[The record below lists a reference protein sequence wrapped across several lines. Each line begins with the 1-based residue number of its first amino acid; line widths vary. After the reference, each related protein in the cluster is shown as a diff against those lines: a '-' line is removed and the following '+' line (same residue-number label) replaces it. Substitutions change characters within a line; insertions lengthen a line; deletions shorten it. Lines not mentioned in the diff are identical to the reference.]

1 MNERIKKVTT
11 VIKDKWS
18 GFSTAVKAM
27 VIAIP
32 VAVIAIIIVLAIL
45 LNHKNDAVLFSGL
58 TNQEASEIAAAISD
72 MGIEDVRLRGDEII
86 VPEDQVDTL
95 RMKLSVMGYPK
106 DSSNYDIWNDGI
118 DLWSTASDKQE
129 VARQQREARI
139 ASTLRQLQAVK
150 YATVIL
156 SVPTTKDYAITPE
169 KEQPS
174 CSVTLELVA
183 GEELTNAEVR
193 AIFALV
199 STSVENLT
207 YDNISV
213 MDTSGRSYEWI
224 SKEQEEAEGKDASG
238 IPIARKRWAFQR
250 DMENALM
257 QQLKPFLEKIYGANG
272 YAVNVAAQLNYDSR
286 SVVDTQYQPV
296 DGDNTGVLHHD
307 KHIESNVG
315 LLDGAGLP
323 GVTPNA
329 DLSPDYPTLNGV
341 DDGEQYY
348 YNYDE
353 SEYDVSNTITKIEKD
368 GYDIEKL
375 TVGVAIN
382 TAEMTEANREAIALT
397 VARAVGTDA
406 ASVSVL
412 ATPFVLPNSGSG
424 GSGSGGSVII
434 PTRPPDPFR
443 NTLLFLVIALGIIL
457 VALLIVSLF
466 MSKNRKKKIRR
477 RQEMAL
483 AAAQAAAADQGSV
496 AWNDGEA
503 PKEVDFNIASLTEEA
518 GKDSRET
525 ILKREIAEF
534 AHTNPEIV
542 ASIISNMIREEQ

>member
-1 MNERIKKVTT
+1 MKERFKKVTT
-11 VIKDKWS
+11 VIKDKWT
-18 GFSTAVKAM
+18 GLSTAMRVM
-27 VIAIP
+27 FIAIP
-32 VAVIAIIIVLAIL
+32 VAVIAIIIVLVIR
-45 LNHKNDAVLFSGL
+45 LNHKDDAVLFSGL
-58 TNQEASEIAAAISD
+58 TTQEASEITAAIAD
-72 MGIEDVRLRGDEII
+72 MGIEDVKLRGDEII
-86 VPEDQVDTL
+86 VPEDQVDNL
-95 RMKLSVMGYPK
+95 RMQLSVQGYPK
-106 DSSNYDIWNDGI
+106 DSTNYDIWNDGI
-118 DLWSTASDKQE
+118 DLWSTASDKFE

-139 ASTLRQLQAVK
+139 AASLRQLEPVK
-150 YATVIL
+150 SATVIL
-156 SVPTTKDYAITPE
+156 HIPKTKDYTITPE

-174 CSVTLELVA
+174 CSITLELVS

-193 AIFALV
+193 AIFKLV
-199 STSVENLT
+199 STAVEGLT

-213 MDTSGRSYEWI
+213 VDTATRSYEWI

-238 IPIARKRWAFQR
+238 MSIARRRWSFQR

-257 QQLKPFLEKIYGANG
+257 QQLKPFLQKIYGENG
-272 YAVNVAAQLNYDSR
+272 YAVNVAVQLDYDSR
-286 SVVDTQYQPV
+286 KTTDTQYFPV
-296 DGDNTGVLHHD
+296 DNDNTGVLHHD

-329 DLSPDYPTLNGV
+329 DLSPDYPTLQDL

-353 SEYDVSNTITKIEKD
+353 SEYDVSNTITEIVKD
-368 GYDIEKL
+368 GYDIERL
-375 TVGVAIN
+375 TVAVGIN
-382 TAEMTEANREAIALT
+382 TAEMTEANREAIERT
-397 VARAVGTDA
+397 VARAVGTDD

-412 ATPFVLPNSGSG
+412 ATPFVLPNANGSG
-424 GSGSGGSVII
+424 GSGGVFF
-434 PTRPPDPFR
+434 PVNPPDPFR

-457 VALLIVSLF
+457 VVLLIISLF
-466 MSKNRKKKIRR
+466 MSKNRKRKIRR

-496 AWNDGEA
+496 AWNDGET
-503 PKEVDFNIASLTEEA
+503 PKEIDFNIASLTEEA
-518 GKDSRET
+518 GKESRET

-542 ASIISNMIREEQ
+542 ASIISNMMKEEQ

>member
-18 GFSTAVKAM
+18 GFSTAVKIM
-27 VIAIP
+27 LIAIP
-32 VAVIAIIIVLAIL
+32 VAIIAIIIVLVNL
-45 LNHKNDAVLFSGL
+45 FNHKDDAVLFSGL
-58 TNQEASEIAAAISD
+58 NTQEASEITAAIAN
-72 MGIEDVRLRGDEII
+72 MGIENVRLRGDEII
-86 VPEDQVDTL
+86 VPEDQVDNL
-95 RMKLSVMGYPK
+95 RMQLAVLGYPK
-106 DSSNYDIWNDGI
+106 DSANYDIWNDGI
-118 DLWSTASDKQE
+118 DLWSTASDKRE

-139 ASTLRQLQAVK
+139 AATLRQLDPVRSAHVSL
-150 YATVIL
+150 VI
-156 SVPTTKDYAITPE
+156 PDTPDYTITPE
-169 KEQPS
+169 KEEPR
-174 CSVTLELVA
+174 CSITLELVS
-183 GEELTNAEVR
+183 GDKLTNAEVR
-193 AIFALV
+193 AIFAMV
-199 STSVENLT
+199 STAVEGLT

-213 MDTSGRSYEWI
+213 VDTATRSYEWI

-238 IPIARKRWAFQR
+238 TSIARMRWSFQR

-257 QQLKPFLEKIYGANG
+257 QQLKPFLQKIYGENG
-272 YAVNVAAQLNYDSR
+272 YAVNVAAQLDYDKR
-286 SVVDTQYQPV
+286 TIKNTHYEPV
-296 DGDNTGVLHHD
+296 DDDNTGVLHHD

-323 GVTPNA
+323 GVTPNG
-329 DLSPDYPTLNGV
+329 DNSPDYPSISEI
-341 DDGEQYY
+341 DDGEEYY

-353 SEYDVSNTITKIEKD
+353 SEYDVSNTITEVIKD

-382 TAEMTEANREAIALT
+382 TPEMTEANREGLERM
-397 VARAVGTDA
+397 VAFAVGTDA
-406 ASVSVL
+406 ASVAVL
-412 ATPFVLPNSGSG
+412 ATPFVLPSAPG
-424 GSGSGGSVII
+424 GSDPNVPI
-434 PTRPPDPFR
+434 PTRSPDPFR
-443 NTLLFLVIALGIIL
+443 NMLLFLVIALGIIL

-483 AAAQAAAADQGSV
+483 AAAQAAAADQGTV
-496 AWNDGEA
+496 AWNDGET

-518 GKDSRET
+518 GKESRET

-542 ASIISNMIREEQ
+542 ASIISNMMKEDQ

>member
-1 MNERIKKVTT
+1 MKERITKVTT
-11 VIKDKWS
+11 VIKDKWT
-18 GFSTAVKAM
+18 GFSTAVKVM
-27 VIAIP
+27 LIAIP
-32 VAVIAIIIVLAIL
+32 VALIAIIIVLAIL
-45 LNHKNDAVLFSGL
+45 LNHKGEAVLMSGL
-58 TNQEASEIAAAISD
+58 TTEEAGEISAAITAL
-72 MGIEDVRLRGDEII
+72 GVEDVKLRGDEII

-95 RMKLSVMGYPK
+95 RMQLAVQGYPK

-118 DLWSTASDKQE
+118 DLWSTASDKKE

-139 ASTLRQLQAVK
+139 ASTLRQLEPVK
-150 YATVIL
+150 TAYVIL
-156 SVPTTKDYAITPE
+156 SIPDTKDYSITPQ
-169 KEQPS
+169 KELPT
-174 CSVTLELVA
+174 CSITLELVA
-183 GEELTNAEVR
+183 GDELTNSEVR

-199 STSVENLT
+199 SKGVENLT
-207 YDNISV
+207 YENISV
-213 MDTSGRSYEWI
+213 TDTTGRSYEWI
-224 SKEQEEAEGKDASG
+224 SKEEEEAEGIDASG

-257 QQLKPFLEKIYGANG
+257 QQLKPFLEKIYGENG
-272 YAVNVAAQLNYDSR
+272 YAVNVAAQLNYDAKT
-286 SVVDTQYQPV
+286 VEDTQYQPV
-296 DGDNTGVLHHD
+296 DENNTGVLHHD

-315 LLDGAGLP
+315 LLDGAGLV
-323 GVTPNA
+323 GVTPNG

-353 SEYDVSNTITKIEKD
+353 SEYDVSNTITKIVKD

-382 TAEMTEANREAIALT
+382 TADMTEANREAIALT
-397 VARAVGTDA
+397 VAKAVGTDL

-412 ATPFVLPNSGSG
+412 ATPFALSSAG
-424 GSGSGGSVII
+424 GSYGSDVII
-434 PTRPPDPFR
+434 STRQADPFR
-443 NTLLFLVIALGIIL
+443 NILLSLVIALGVIL
-457 VALLIVSLF
+457 IALLIVSLC
-466 MSKNRKKKIRR
+466 MSNSRKKKIRR

-496 AWNDGEA
+496 AWNEADA

-542 ASIISNMIREEQ
+542 ASIIKNMMREED

>member
-18 GFSTAVKAM
+18 GFSTAVKIM
-27 VIAIP
+27 LIAIP
-32 VAVIAIIIVLAIL
+32 VAIIAIIIVLAIL
-45 LNHKNDAVLFSGL
+45 LNHKGEAVLFSGL
-58 TNQEASEIAAAISD
+58 NNTEASEIAAAISD
-72 MGIEDVRLRGDEII
+72 MGIEDVKLRGDSIV

-118 DLWSTASDKQE
+118 NLWSTASDKNE

-139 ASTLRQLQAVK
+139 ASTLRQLEPVK
-150 YATVIL
+150 TAHVIL
-156 SVPTTKDYAITPE
+156 DIPKTKDYTITPQSE
-169 KEQPS
+169 TPS

-207 YDNISV
+207 YDNIAV
-213 MDTSGRSYEWI
+213 TDTSGRSYEWI

-272 YAVNVAAQLNYDSR
+272 YAVSVAAQLDYDAR
-286 SVVDTQYQPV
+286 SVVDTEYRPV
-296 DGDNTGVLHHD
+296 DNDNTGVLHHD

-315 LLDGAGLP
+315 LLDGAGLV
-323 GVTPNA
+323 GETPNA
-329 DLSPDYPTLNGV
+329 DLSPDYPTLSGV

-382 TAEMTEANREAIALT
+382 TAEMTAANREAIQLT
-397 VARAVGTDA
+397 VARAVGTDLD
-406 ASVSVL
+406 SVSVL
-412 ATPFVLPNSGSG
+412 ATPFVLPNTTG
-424 GSGSGGSVII
+424 GSTGGDGVII
-434 PTRPPDPFR
+434 PTRPVDSFR

-477 RQEMAL
+477 RQEMAI
-483 AAAQAAAADQGSV
+483 AAAQAAAADQGST
-496 AWNDGEA
+496 AWNEGEA

-542 ASIISNMIREEQ
+542 ASIISNMIREEL

>member
-11 VIKDKWS
+11 VIKEKWS
-18 GFSTAVKAM
+18 GFSTAVKIM
-27 VIAIP
+27 LIAIP

-45 LNHKNDAVLFSGL
+45 LNHKDDAVLFSGL
-58 TNQEASEIAAAISD
+58 TNEEASEITAAIAD

-95 RMKLSVMGYPK
+95 RMQLSVMGYPK
-106 DSSNYDIWNDGI
+106 DSSNYDIWNDGV
-118 DLWSTASDKQE
+118 DLWSTASDKRE

-139 ASTLRQLQAVK
+139 ASTLRQLDPVK
-150 YATVIL
+150 TAHVIL
-156 SVPTTKDYAITPE
+156 SVPSTKDYTITPE

-174 CSVTLELVA
+174 CSITLELVA

-193 AIFALV
+193 AIFAMV

-213 MDTSGRSYEWI
+213 TDTTGRSYEWI

-250 DMENALM
+250 DLENALM

-272 YAVNVAAQLNYDSR
+272 YSVSVAAQLDYDAR
-286 SVVDTQYQPV
+286 TVVDTQYQPV
-296 DGDNTGVLHHD
+296 DNDNTGVLHHD

-315 LLDGAGLP
+315 LLDGAGLV
-323 GVTPNA
+323 GESSNA
-329 DLSPDYPTLNGV
+329 DLSPDYPTLSGV

-353 SEYDVSNTITKIEKD
+353 SEYDVSNTITTIEKD
-368 GYDIEKL
+368 GYDIESL

-412 ATPFVLPNSGSG
+412 ATPFVLPNSSNSGSSG
-424 GSGSGGSVII
+424 GVII
-434 PTRPPDPFR
+434 PTRPSDPFR

-518 GKDSRET
+518 GRDSRET
-525 ILKREIAEF
+525 ILRREIAEF

-542 ASIISNMIREEQ
+542 ASIISNMMKEE

>member
-18 GFSTAVKAM
+18 GFSTAVKIM
-27 VIAIP
+27 LIAIP
-32 VAVIAIIIVLAIL
+32 VAIIAIIIVLAIL
-45 LNHKNDAVLFSGL
+45 LNHKGEAVLFSGL
-58 TNQEASEIAAAISD
+58 NNTEASEITAAISS
-72 MGIEDVRLRGDEII
+72 MGIEDVKLRGDSII

-118 DLWSTASDKQE
+118 NLWSTASDKWE

-139 ASTLRQLQAVK
+139 ASTLRQLEPVK
-150 YATVIL
+150 TAHVIL
-156 SVPTTKDYAITPE
+156 NIPKTKDYTITPE
-169 KEQPS
+169 KEVPS

-183 GEELTNAEVR
+183 GNELTNAEVR

-213 MDTSGRSYEWI
+213 TDTSGRSYEWI

-238 IPIARKRWAFQR
+238 VPIARKRWAFQR

-272 YAVNVAAQLNYDSR
+272 YAVNVAAQLDYDSR
-286 SVVDTQYQPV
+286 SVVETEFRPV
-296 DGDNTGVLHHD
+296 DKDNTGVLHHD

-315 LLDGAGLP
+315 LINGAGLP
-323 GVTPNA
+323 GETPNA
-329 DLSPDYPTLNGV
+329 DLSPDYPTLSGV

-375 TVGVAIN
+375 TVAVAIN
-382 TAEMTEANREAIALT
+382 TAEMTAANREAIALT
-397 VARAVGTDA
+397 VARAVGTDLD
-406 ASVSVL
+406 SVSVL
-412 ATPFVLPNSGSG
+412 ATPFVLPNTTG
-424 GSGSGGSVII
+424 GSTGSDGVII
-434 PTRPPDPFR
+434 PTRPVDSFR

-477 RQEMAL
+477 RQEMAI
-483 AAAQAAAADQGSV
+483 AAAQAAAADQGST
-496 AWNDGEA
+496 AWNEGDA